1 MITTFPRLSFSNTLE
16 LYTLEMRRL
25 SIMIN
30 KNDIVADVVT
40 DYPKAAD
47 IFRSVGIDFC
57 CGGQVSIE
65 AASLK
70 KKNKDLNELLQRLQ

>member
-1 MITTFPRLSFSNTLE
+1 
-16 LYTLEMRRL
+16 MRRL

-47 IFRSVGIDFC
+47 IFRSV
-57 CGGQVSIE
+57 E
-65 AASLK
+65 
-70 KKNKDLNELLQRLQ
+70 

>member
-1 MITTFPRLSFSNTLE
+1 
-16 LYTLEMRRL
+16 MRRL

-47 IFRSVGIDFC
+47 ILEVW
-57 CGGQVSIE
+57 E
-65 AASLK
+65 
-70 KKNKDLNELLQRLQ
+70 

>member
-1 MITTFPRLSFSNTLE
+1 
-16 LYTLEMRRL
+16 
-25 SIMIN
+25 MIN

-57 CGGQVSIE
+57 CGGQVSIC
-65 AASLK
+65 
-70 KKNKDLNELLQRLQ
+70 LLYTSPSPRDTERSRMPSSA

>member
-1 MITTFPRLSFSNTLE
+1 
-16 LYTLEMRRL
+16 
-25 SIMIN
+25 MIN
-30 KNDIVADVVT
+30 KNDIVADIVT

-65 AASLK
+65 RIITAS
-70 KKNKDLNELLQRLQ
+70 QRR

>member
-1 MITTFPRLSFSNTLE
+1 
-16 LYTLEMRRL
+16 
-25 SIMIN
+25 MIN

-57 CGGQVSIE
+57 CGGQISIE
-65 AASLK
+65 AKILRKEKCRFERIITAS
-70 KKNKDLNELLQRLQ
+70 QRH

>member
-1 MITTFPRLSFSNTLE
+1 
-16 LYTLEMRRL
+16 
-25 SIMIN
+25 MIN
-30 KNDIVADVVT
+30 KNDIVADIVI

-65 AASLK
+65 AASLEK
-70 KKNKDLNELLQRLQ
+70 KKCRFERIITASQ